1 MVEQFAC
8 VYRTVQVLATL
19 IYQAGVLGVLT
30 VKRSLTQWTFGSFK
44 YSSLQTWCIMYEN
57 TEIKKRVLK
66 TLYREKMIVL
76 FAYEMG
82 LYYILKKILQTD

>member
-1 MVEQFAC
+1 
-8 VYRTVQVLATL
+8 
-19 IYQAGVLGVLT
+19 
-30 VKRSLTQWTFGSFK
+30 
-44 YSSLQTWCIMYEN
+44 MYEN